1 MPYADLDRWGVFSPS
16 FRCARN
22 ALASKVDVIWLFECE
37 GALPA
42 HVGLE
47 EKDFPTVIC

>member
-1 MPYADLDRWGVFSPS
+1 MPYADLEPLGVFSPS

-22 ALASKVDVIWLFECE
+22 ALTSKVDVIWSFECE

-47 EKDFPTVIC
+47 EEGFPIGIR